1 MAPANAAKKILLIS
15 HSSHPGGAQNSLLHL
30 VGQLQ
35 SLGHSCSIL
44 FPSAHGGFIE
54 NCSSRGIPCFHMPFQ
69 WSLPFPKEG
78 LSELIDDKIRLAADQ
93 LKEHQFDLVI
103 TNTIVLLI
111 GAELALRLDVPHIV
125 FVLELINSDGSLKPI
140 GLSVDSYIQYL
151 DNKTTGWLACSNSVK
166 RMIVSSGK
174 INPEKVFVFYPKTCG
189 KNNIK
194 NESPRLSPVFRKNK
208 KWKIILIGEQSNRKN
223 PIFGLHVLRLL
234 RQRGCNVYL
243 DHFGVSS
250 SAHEQFMSE
259 INSEGLSKY
268 VRCHGWSKSP
278 LENLPAESIHLI
290 TATCEPFGL
299 TVPECIGA
307 GIPVISSR
315 CGGPEEMLPS
325 NCLYDIGD
333 ASGCAALLENLMT
346 NEGSYFDAVVET
358 RLMHEGVLDDGKQL
372 ESLGIWSQKY
382 FEKH

>member
-1 MAPANAAKKILLIS
+1 
-15 HSSHPGGAQNSLLHL
+15 
-30 VGQLQ
+30 
-35 SLGHSCSIL
+35 
-44 FPSAHGGFIE
+44 
-54 NCSSRGIPCFHMPFQ
+54 
-69 WSLPFPKEG
+69 
-78 LSELIDDKIRLAADQ
+78 
-93 LKEHQFDLVI
+93 
-103 TNTIVLLI
+103 
-111 GAELALRLDVPHIV
+111 
-125 FVLELINSDGSLKPI
+125 
-140 GLSVDSYIQYL
+140 
-151 DNKTTGWLACSNSVK
+151 
-166 RMIVSSGK
+166 
-174 INPEKVFVFYPKTCG
+174 
-189 KNNIK
+189 
-194 NESPRLSPVFRKNK
+194 
-208 KWKIILIGEQSNRKN
+208 
-223 PIFGLHVLRLL
+223 
-234 RQRGCNVYL
+234 
-243 DHFGVSS
+243 
-250 SAHEQFMSE
+250 MSE
-259 INSEGLSKY
+259 INSEGFSKY

-346 NEGSYFDAVVET
+346 NEGSYFDAVAET